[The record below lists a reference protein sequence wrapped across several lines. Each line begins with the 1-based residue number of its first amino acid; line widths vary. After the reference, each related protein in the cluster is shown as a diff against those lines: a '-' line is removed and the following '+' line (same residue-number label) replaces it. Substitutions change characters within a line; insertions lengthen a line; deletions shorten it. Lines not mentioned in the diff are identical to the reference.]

1 MNFHWQNLLFA
12 LYTLELLSGEMFID
26 PPYFYSLKASHIYPR
41 LVVSRTYFV
50 VVVCRCVVV
59 SLPRLALSLSPKYI
73 ITSSSEMVTIEI
85 TGRPKGISLRF
96 LSAGGANSH

>member
-41 LVVSRTYFV
+41 PYFV